1 MKIII
6 PYLILSAL
14 IFGIYWLIKKMV
26 KRFRKLRTSADLEQ
40 NFTKFARKTKF
51 RRMALL
57 VYLTFTAMVVVFGIV
72 MQINS
77 VQMEKLYFKTSHLAD
92 KYMDIQAPNISN
104 NNAIIDDYGVFS
116 SNLHLDTYKNI
127 DGYHV
132 TWEPLDFSFGTL
144 NLYMDSNHSYYM
156 NATPHITSNGYYTQ
170 KDNQKIAAFF
180 QPNVNFKSKDY
191 YGLQPTHEASSF
203 KNQPNE
209 LAEIAVT
216 FKKPLTYAQ
225 IQALVPKKLLINW
238 YWIGLSESKNLDAAY
253 NLDYFGLNSDSK
265 TFDNGNANQPTGKL
279 SAASY
284 KTFVKDINNWPNE
297 QTSSTGEFNPLKDAR
312 KQVKKYPTLAN
323 AKFSGVILTGQTK
336 NFTTLDSEPWVFATN
351 VGLTTEIKPY
361 VKPIK

>member
-14 IFGIYWLIKKMV
+14 IFGIYWLIKKIV
-26 KRFRKLRTSADLEQ
+26 KRFRKTRESADLEK
-40 NFTKFARKTKF
+40 NFKQVARKA
-51 RRMALL
+51 RMKRIFLP
-57 VYLTFTAMVVVFGIV
+57 VYLTLTALVVVFGIV

-77 VQMEKLYFKTSHLAD
+77 AQMEKLYFKTYDLAVD
-92 KYMDIQAPNISN
+92 FVDIQAPNVGYNSAYIN
-104 NNAIIDDYGVFS
+104 DYGVFT

-132 TWEPLDFSFGTL
+132 TWKPLDFPFGTL
-144 NLYMDSNHSYYM
+144 SMYMSHENYDMYAS
-156 NATPHITSNGYYTQ
+156 PQITSNGYYTQ
-170 KDNQKIAAFF
+170 KDNQKIATFF
-180 QPNVNFKSKDY
+180 QTKVNFKSKDY
-191 YGLQPTHEASSF
+191 YGLQPTHEASTF

-216 FKKPLTYAQ
+216 FKEPLTYAQ
-225 IQALVPKKLLINW
+225 IQALVPKNLLINW
-238 YWIGLSESKNLDAAY
+238 YWIGLSDSKNLDAAY

-279 SAASY
+279 SASSY
-284 KTFVKDINNWPNE
+284 KTFVKDVNNWPTE

-312 KQVKKYPTLAN
+312 KQIKKYPTLAS

-336 NFTTLDSEPWVFATN
+336 NFGTLDDEPWVFATN
-351 VGLTTEIKPY
+351 VGLTTPIVPY
-361 VKPIK
+361 VKPLK